1 LILGEAALHEHDTN
15 QAIELFNE
23 AKERT
28 DTWLGRFDLGRAYLE
43 AGAFTE
49 ADAEFERCI
58 QRRGEVLELFMDDVP
73 TYSYL
78 PPVYYYQG
86 RDRQGLKSPDF
97 STFYRTY
104 LDIRGQSTQDP
115 LVADIRKQISH

>member
-1 LILGEAALHEHDTN
+1 LILGEIALQEHDTN

-23 AKERT
+23 AKERS

-78 PPVYYYQG
+78 PEVYYLQG
-86 RDRQGLKSPDF
+86 RDREGLNSPDF

-104 LDIRGQSTQDP
+104 LSIRGQSTQDP
-115 LVADIRKQISH
+115 LLADIHRRLQ